1 MAAEARRFN
10 AESAGNLPRYRRT
23 GYNFGVLLI

>member
-1 MAAEARRFN
+1 MATEARRLN
-10 AESAGNLPRYRRT
+10 TKSASNLPLCRRT

>member
-1 MAAEARRFN
+1 MATEARRFN
-10 AESAGNLPRYRRT
+10 AKTAGNLPRCRRT